1 MDREGAR
8 MATPCQENEV
18 ADSRDLASLWV
29 RVQRFLCREADA
41 VDMRRWTEWLSL
53 FAEDV
58 EYWVPAWDSEFD
70 LTSDPMSEV
79 SLIYLTSKADIADR
93 LWRFTSGQSAASV
106 PLPRTVH
113 HVTNVEVVAVD
124 GDLVKVR
131 GKWLTHAYRFR
142 ESSFLGGYCEYVL
155 RVDGDSFLIQK
166 KKSILVNDRPVM
178 AVDLFHF

>member
-1 MDREGAR
+1 
-8 MATPCQENEV
+8 MATLCQDKDVMAPEDH
-18 ADSRDLASLWV
+18 AATWSLWV
-29 RVQRFLCREADA
+29 RVQRFLCRESDA

-53 FAEDV
+53 FADDI

-70 LTSDPMSEV
+70 LTNDPKSEV
-79 SLIYLTSKADIADR
+79 SLIYLTSKADIEDR

-113 HVTNVEVVAVD
+113 HITNVEVCDVD

-142 ESSFLGGYCEYVL
+142 ESVLFGGHCEYVL
-155 RVDGDSFLIQK
+155 RVVDDSFLIKK
-166 KKSILVNDRPVM
+166 KKSVLINDRPVV
-178 AVDLFHF
+178 AIDLYHF